1 MDLKRLSIVLT
12 GVMLIAFGIGLYSL
26 LYIDNFRMDH
36 ITESGSLQ
44 ISDNGDTVEIDSEG
58 IRVVEEDKSV
68 TISWNGIEVIE
79 NGEKTI
85 VGLKDIDFFNRINI
99 LSNLTSYQAEE
110 SKNMSIGDEI
120 ESISIYSSFADTKI
134 IQTES
139 QELEVSLRG
148 SYRSNRQVNLRVEN
162 LGNNIKISITPE
174 TGSFTV
180 SQSNLLLEVKLPV
193 DYSNDLEFTGSSAS
207 LNADALEIR
216 KLKAESSSGNV
227 VIGELY
233 AKESWIV
240 TSSGEIQIP
249 VLTGDASITSSS
261 GDVSLGPK
269 EPFNEIKVTTSS
281 GDMEIGPLGGL
292 SLEIEGKTSSG
303 KINFEG
309 SATSIQNDY
318 DSLFMTLG
326 DGSDQMDLT
335 SSSGNIRLYE

>member
-1 MDLKRLSIVLT
+1 MDLKRLSIILA
-12 GVMLIAFGIGLYSL
+12 GVMLIAFGVGLYSL

-36 ITESGSLQ
+36 ITESGSIQ

-58 IRVVEEDKSV
+58 IRVVEDGKSV
-68 TISWNGIEVIE
+68 TISWDGIEVIE

-99 LSNLTSYQAEE
+99 LSNLNSYQAEE
-110 SKNMSIGDEI
+110 SKNMIITDEI

-134 IQTES
+134 IQTDS
-139 QELEVSLRG
+139 QELEVSLKG
-148 SYRSNRQVNLRVEN
+148 SYRSNRQVSLSVQD
-162 LGNNIKISITPE
+162 LGEHIKISITPE
-174 TGSFTV
+174 TGSYTV
-180 SQSNLLLEVKLPV
+180 AESNLLLEIHLPV
-193 DYSNDLEFTGSSAS
+193 DYSNNLEFTGSSAGLS
-207 LNADALEIR
+207 AETLEFR
-216 KLKAESSSGNV
+216 RLKAESSSGN
-227 VIGELY
+227 ILIDELY
-233 AKESWIV
+233 AQESRIV
-240 TSSGEIQIP
+240 TSSGEIRIP
-249 VLTGDASITSSS
+249 VISGNTSITSSS
-261 GDVSLGPK
+261 GDVSLAPK

-326 DGSDQMDLT
+326 DGSYQMDLT
-335 SSSGNIRLYE
+335 SSSGNITLFE